1 MASFVVKNSQ
11 KPCSDTISENGD
23 ESGVFPNPIS
33 DLRDFDT
40 INRL

>member
-1 MASFVVKNSQ
+1 MPAFVVKSGQ

-23 ESGVFPNPIS
+23 ESAVFPNPIS